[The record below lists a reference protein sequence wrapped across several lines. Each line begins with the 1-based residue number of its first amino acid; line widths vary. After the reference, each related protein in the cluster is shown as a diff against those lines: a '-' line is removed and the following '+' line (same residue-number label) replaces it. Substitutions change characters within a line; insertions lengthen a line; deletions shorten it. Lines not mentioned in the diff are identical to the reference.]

1 MSTVASIQDIESVL
15 QKTFNHIKEEKIHF
29 EPRKKNMDFINS
41 NGISIE
47 DALWHVEQLTYEEYY
62 RGPSDEKDNRFP
74 PGDYWE
80 FGIPEDFCDL
90 SMEVYVKI
98 KELLHV
104 DNMMCM
110 SFHEAQY
117 PITYPYR
124 TT

>member
-1 MSTVASIQDIESVL
+1 MR
-15 QKTFNHIKEEKIHF
+15 KIIVSL
-29 EPRKKNMDFINS
+29 R
-41 NGISIE
+41 GII
-47 DALWHVEQLTYEEYY
+47 
-62 RGPSDEKDNRFP
+62 GN
-74 PGDYWE
+74 WE

-110 SFHEAQY
+110 SFHKAQY